1 MPVWTTKIV
10 LDKSYGDEAVK
21 MINRAEKDIRVLAYA
36 WRWYPE
42 EPETEVQ
49 KINSAIMR
57 ALTRGVKV
65 RAICST
71 RAMALVLCRYGIEAR
86 YCTEGRTV
94 HTKAIGTDD
103 RQIMLGSHNLTKRA
117 LLQNYEMS
125 MYTTEYEPVV
135 QFSTYFDKMYE
146 ASYAP

>member
-1 MPVWTTKIV
+1 MPVWTTKII

-21 MINRAEKDIRVLAYA
+21 MIDRAEKDIRVLAYA

-42 EPETEVQ
+42 EPEAEVQ

-65 RAICST
+65 RAICSSA
-71 RAMALVLCRYGIEAR
+71 AMALVLRRYGIEAK
-86 YCTEGRTV
+86 YCAEGRTV
-94 HTKAIGTDD
+94 HAKAIGTDD

-125 MYTTEYEPVV
+125 ICTSEYEPVA

-146 ASYAP
+146 ANYAP